1 MIKANTKG
9 SSSRGTSSS
18 RRRSVWNRSSLGLVT
33 IAFAW
38 IIHETVWQQD
48 SSLRRR
54 ADREAKAAKK
64 TAADDTSGL
73 PITIDDLPD
82 LAKVRHVYA
91 HTELD
96 QVTSWDEAVVGREQV
111 VDVLARAGLSIDLD
125 VLKLLPTWEDVTD
138 LYGSEPVI
146 LGLDRCAAFRDARV
160 PARRFTG
167 IAGQHNCGTNAMV
180 RYLKQNVEI
189 RGNPKGGFLPQ
200 VPWHKHGWEG
210 LRGLYNFSFPADYE
224 SVLPIVIVR
233 DPYFWMHS
241 MCESPYLMNWE
252 HSEKHCPNLLA
263 SKSSK
268 SGSTRGNPAK
278 TRWGNYSREWDS
290 LAHVWSDFYREYE
303 EATYP
308 RLVIR
313 FEDVLFHTE
322 AVVDQIRQ
330 CAGGVWKHPKFVHS
344 PTPVKQNKYFS
355 K

>member
-1 MIKANTKG
+1 MNKATAKG
-9 SSSRGTSSS
+9 SSSS
-18 RRRSVWNRSSLGLVT
+18 RRRSLWNRSSLGLVT

-54 ADREAKAAKK
+54 ADREAKATKA
-64 TAADDTSGL
+64 TADESNPQSRGL

-82 LAKVRHVYA
+82 LAKVRDVYE
-91 HTELD
+91 HTELA
-96 QVTSWDEAVVGREQV
+96 QASSWDEAVVGREQV

-125 VLKLLPTWEDVTD
+125 VLKLLPSWEDVTD

-146 LGLDRCAAFRDARV
+146 LGLDRCAAFRAAHA
-160 PARRFTG
+160 PAQRFTG
-167 IAGQHNCGTNAMV
+167 IVGQHNCGTNAMV
-180 RYLKQNVEI
+180 RYLKQNVHI
-189 RGNPKGGFLPQ
+189 RGNPREGFLPQ

-210 LRGLYNFSFPADYE
+210 LRGLYNFSFPADYT

-241 MCESPYLMNWE
+241 MCESPYLMNWA
-252 HSEKHCPNLLA
+252 HSDKYCPNLMTT
-263 SKSSK
+263 KSSN
-268 SGSTRGNPAK
+268 SGVAQGNPAK
-278 TRWGNYSREWDS
+278 TRWGNYSRQWDS
-290 LAHVWSDFYREYE
+290 LAHVWSDFYSEYE
-303 EATYP
+303 EASYP

-330 CAGGVWKHPKFVHS
+330 CAGGVWKHPKFMHS
-344 PTPVKQNKYFS
+344 PTAVKQNKYFS